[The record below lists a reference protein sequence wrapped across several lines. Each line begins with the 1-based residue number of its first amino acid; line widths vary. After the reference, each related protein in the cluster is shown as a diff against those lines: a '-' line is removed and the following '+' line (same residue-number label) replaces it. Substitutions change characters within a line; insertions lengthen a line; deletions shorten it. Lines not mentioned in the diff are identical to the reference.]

1 MKNDKSQMTNPDV
14 EIFHFPFV
22 IFHIFHLSFLGQS
35 RSSTVERQAYTLQ
48 AADYRV
54 IRVRISAGLLG
65 PEAHRD
71 EFSTFNREVVGS
83 TPTRPMKNC
92 GLMIADCGLPMASS
106 IPAAGTGGESY
117 GEDSSDRH
125 RDKAPAL
132 RGVAQQGACAK
143 AHSDQE
149 ISSRLDS
156 SDGRAPIS

>member
-22 IFHIFHLSFLGQS
+22 IFHLSFLGQS

-65 PEAHRD
+65 PEAHQD

-83 TPTRPMKNC
+83 TPTRPTRNC
-92 GLMIADCGLPMASS
+92 GLMIADCGL
-106 IPAAGTGGESY
+106 
-117 GEDSSDRH
+117 
-125 RDKAPAL
+125 
-132 RGVAQQGACAK
+132 
-143 AHSDQE
+143 
-149 ISSRLDS
+149 
-156 SDGRAPIS
+156 

>member
-1 MKNDKSQMTNPDV
+1 MKNCGLRIANCEFDFGTRFEIRNPKF
-14 EIFHFPFV
+14 EI
-22 IFHIFHLSFLGQS
+22 
-35 RSSTVERQAYTLQ
+35 
-48 AADYRV
+48 
-54 IRVRISAGLLG
+54 LLG
-65 PEAHRD
+65 PEAHQD

-92 GLMIADCGLPMASS
+92 GLMIAECGLPMASS
-106 IPAAGTGGESY
+106 IRNLKSSIRNLKSAIRNRGAEHSIGNREVASSIPAAGSGGESY